1 MALNDLQYNPFTRK
15 LDIAGSSVVPMTESE
30 IETLCPIESDDVI
43 LPDGIQIT
51 PLKHI
56 PLTADEIE
64 QLTPFDEIDIPS
76 VDTTIK
82 TENIPLSY
90 GTYFSDTKEIK
101 WYAGNGVIRMTQRKG
116 YGSTAVSESYIAAP
130 RVYKGHILFL
140 ETLVLGTYIQTIK
153 IKYSGQYKGNAMVA
167 GVETDT
173 SDNVVQNTDIVQT
186 TWDSENDGEHVIQAN
201 NEQGLT
207 QLYIQNS
214 STETTVQLRVTNI
227 EVTYRTIT

>member
-1 MALNDLQYNPFTRK
+1 MALNDLQYNPFTRN
-15 LDIAGSSVVPMTESE
+15 LDIAGSKVVPMTESE
-30 IETLCPIESDDVI
+30 IEALCPIESDDVI

-64 QLTPFDEIDIPS
+64 QLTPFDEIDVPS

-116 YGSTAVSESYIAAP
+116 YGSTAVSDSYIAAP
-130 RVYKGHILFL
+130 RVYKGHILFFFCQF
-140 ETLVLGTYIQTIK
+140 EK
-153 IKYSGQYKGNAMVA
+153 HNK
-167 GVETDT
+167 
-173 SDNVVQNTDIVQT
+173 
-186 TWDSENDGEHVIQAN
+186 
-201 NEQGLT
+201 
-207 QLYIQNS
+207 
-214 STETTVQLRVTNI
+214 
-227 EVTYRTIT
+227 